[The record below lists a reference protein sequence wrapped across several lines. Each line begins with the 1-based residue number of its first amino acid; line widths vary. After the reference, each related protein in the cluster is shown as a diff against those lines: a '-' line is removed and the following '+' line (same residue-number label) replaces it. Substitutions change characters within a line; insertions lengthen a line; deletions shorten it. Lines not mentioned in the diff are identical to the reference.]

1 MSTTAPTIPFGLQSA
16 RQVVGFPQWV
26 RTHGGAVAIAGLLAF
41 AAPVTFFT
49 GALSVMRTPTA
60 FNLARLGLWWMLYW
74 VALWCALLVLG
85 YYCEHLVRRLE
96 RYARAAAWLLAA
108 SAAAIFANV
117 LTAGRT
123 TILVEQ
129 GLVYSAGTAHLY
141 AFTFSLIMALLYFA
155 HLRRSLGHELAAA
168 RLVAAQTAQR
178 HARRGMVQARLQE
191 MQARVDPQLLF
202 EMLDTV
208 RRLYERDAAQAE
220 RFLDELIVF
229 LRAALPRLRSASS
242 SLLREVELASAFVR
256 LHALASTSG
265 LGMTVDIAHDVM
277 HARFPPGVLVPILD
291 TTVSS
296 GAGNCRLT
304 VSRSS
309 DDCRLA
315 LRLGAAPSDA
325 SVARVLTLLTELY
338 GTAAKLEIDSTT
350 AATDVIVKVPYELA

>member
-1 MSTTAPTIPFGLQSA
+1 MSTTAPTIQFRPQSA
-16 RQVVGFPQWV
+16 KQAVGFPHWL
-26 RTHGGAVAIAGLLAF
+26 RMHRSAVAIAGLLAF

-49 GALSVMRTPTA
+49 GALSVMRAPTA
-60 FNLARLGLWWMLYW
+60 FNVARLGLWWMLYC
-74 VALWCALLVLG
+74 VALWCALVVLG

-96 RYARAAAWLLAA
+96 RHARAAAWLLGA
-108 SAAAIFANV
+108 SAAATFANV

-129 GLVYSAGTAHLY
+129 GLVYSAATAHLY
-141 AFTFSLIMALLYFA
+141 AFIFALIMGLLYFA
-155 HLRRSLGHELAAA
+155 HLRRSLDHELAAA

-178 HARRGMVQARLQE
+178 HARRGIVQARLQE

-208 RRLYERDAAQAE
+208 RLLYERDAARAE

-256 LHALASTSG
+256 LHALASASDF
-265 LGMTVDIAHDVM
+265 GMTVDIAHDVM
-277 HARFPPGVLVPILD
+277 HARFPPGVLVPLLD

-304 VSRSS
+304 VRRSS
-309 DDCRLA
+309 DNCRLA
-315 LRLGAAPSDA
+315 LRLDATPSDA

-338 GTAAKLEIDSTT
+338 GASAKLEIDGTT
-350 AATDVIVKVPYELA
+350 AATDVIVQVPYELA